1 MPTQTGDKA
10 TCDEVFPDIYTPQG
24 KVHDPKV
31 EAENKK
37 RGNLY
42 AAVTQLLRDNFGFD
56 RAKKLSSLPKQFPGK
71 DLPDEDKIHFLA
83 VYGTL
88 LARNLGDPSMGR
100 GESAPVGP
108 DDQSVTASDGT
119 EVHIAKRFI
128 EAVTDAE
135 KQYNANKALFQEV
148 FDALASAGTDVDGG
162 SERQTVHARQLA
174 EVTVRLINDGVP
186 ATHPQIHLLATNAL
200 SQVLGGEIDGLLSDT
215 DIALPRLDE
224 GTAIEII
231 AANVRA
237 IAMVY
242 FSAMLEELKYYAV
255 ADKVAEHFMI
265 GMLPISRG
273 PAGDRIYAWLRE
285 GPPNRFSEVERRS
298 IYGRTLGLAQGA
310 ATDVLPNREFSDL
323 WFRFLSAVTV
333 YNRDKDSQVYRRID
347 RTTVIKAARDLAVNL
362 SLHGYGVAHFAA
374 VQMQKLI
381 KQIKDMLSRPELLL
395 AYGVNDDR
403 QLVERVSAMYLGGS
417 VNGVRY
423 RTMAQ
428 SGGQIILWLA
438 DKAPLLASEDPMAA
452 EKLDLFED
460 RLSANAAAW
469 LAVTGTQDNAVDQY
483 SEPVDI
489 PSQSVIP
496 PFAPTSGNGASRIA
510 QNVLDQ
516 VGLPTLQPVPAV

>member
-1 MPTQTGDKA
+1 MIGVRRVA
-10 TCDEVFPDIYTPQG
+10 VAF
-24 KVHDPKV
+24 
-31 EAENKK
+31 A
-37 RGNLY
+37 L
-42 AAVTQLLRDNFGFD
+42 AA
-56 RAKKLSSLPKQFPGK
+56 AALS
-71 DLPDEDKIHFLA
+71 
-83 VYGTL
+83 
-88 LARNLGDPSMGR
+88 
-100 GESAPVGP
+100 
-108 DDQSVTASDGT
+108 TASRA
-119 EVHIAKRFI
+119 HA
-128 EAVTDAE
+128 AE
-135 KQYNANKALFQEV
+135 
-148 FDALASAGTDVDGG
+148 S
-162 SERQTVHARQLA
+162 
-174 EVTVRLINDGVP
+174 
-186 ATHPQIHLLATNAL
+186 
-200 SQVLGGEIDGLLSDT
+200 
-215 DIALPRLDE
+215 
-224 GTAIEII
+224 TA
-231 AANVRA
+231 
-237 IAMVY
+237 
-242 FSAMLEELKYYAV
+242 
-255 ADKVAEHFMI
+255 AD
-265 GMLPISRG
+265 
-273 PAGDRIYAWLRE
+273 
-285 GPPNRFSEVERRS
+285 RRS
-298 IYGRTLGLAQGA
+298 
-310 ATDVLPNREFSDL
+310 VS
-323 WFRFLSAVTV
+323 VTV

-417 VNGVRY
+417 MNGVRY

-489 PSQSVIP
+489 PNQSVIP
-496 PFAPTSGNGASRIA
+496 PFAPTNGNGASRIA